1 VGEREMKVHYYS
13 DTDTLYLDL
22 SDAESEDTIEC
33 TRDMVIDLDGDGKP
47 VGIEIEHASEMVELS
62 KISTKGL
69 EIAVEPE
76 LVYLP

>member
-1 VGEREMKVHYYS
+1 MKIHYYP

-33 TRDMVIDLDGDGKP
+33 AQDMVIDLDGDGKP

-62 KISTKGL
+62 EISTKGL